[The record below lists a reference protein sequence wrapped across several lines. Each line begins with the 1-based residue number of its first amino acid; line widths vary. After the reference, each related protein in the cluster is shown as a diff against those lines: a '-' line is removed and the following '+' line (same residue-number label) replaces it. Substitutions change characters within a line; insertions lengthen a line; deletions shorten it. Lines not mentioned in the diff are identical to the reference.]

1 MKKKIISIIAILS
14 IVTLSVLGIRNTYK
28 KLIYKDDYKTCQKDL
43 SSLQE
48 SCDATVEELE
58 KEKAALEKQVEELN
72 KKINSQKDTITK
84 LEKENANLK
93 KKLNSSST
101 GKATGDYK
109 LTSYCSVGKGCNS
122 GKCTGSG
129 KCIKDFSTNELGW
142 YTYKGKVVLAT
153 ATPYLLN
160 RGWAKRSGITYY
172 KYNDTLDFV
181 YKGKTYHGI
190 VLDSC
195 GACMKSKIID
205 VFVKDRASVV
215 TSRIQ
220 IK

>member
-1 MKKKIISIIAILS
+1 MKKKIINIIAILS
-14 IVTLSVLGIRNTYK
+14 IVILSILGIRNTYK
-28 KLIYKDDYKTCQKDL
+28 NLICKDNYKTCQKDL
-43 SSLQE
+43 SSLRE
-48 SCDATVEELE
+48 SYAV
-58 KEKAALEKQVEELN
+58 LEKQAKEFSE
-72 KKINSQKDTITK
+72 KINSQKDTITK
-84 LEKENANLK
+84 LEKENTNLK
-93 KKLNSSST
+93 KLNNKLTSKS
-101 GKATGDYK
+101 ATNYK
-109 LTSYCSVGKGCNS
+109 LTSYCSIGKGCKS

-153 ATPYLLN
+153 ATSYLLN
-160 RGWAKRSGITYY
+160 KGWTKRNGIIYY

-195 GACMKSKIID
+195 GACMESRIID
-205 VFVKDRASVV
+205 VFVKDRSSVI
-215 TSRIQ
+215 TSRVQ

>member
-1 MKKKIISIIAILS
+1 MKKKIINIIAILS
-14 IVTLSVLGIRNTYK
+14 IVILSILGIRNTYK
-28 KLIYKDDYKTCQKDL
+28 NLICKDNYKTCQKDL
-43 SSLQE
+43 SSLRE
-48 SCDATVEELE
+48 SYAV
-58 KEKAALEKQVEELN
+58 LEKQAAEFSE
-72 KKINSQKDTITK
+72 KINSQKETITK
-84 LEKENANLK
+84 LEKENTDL
-93 KKLNSSST
+93 KKLNN
-101 GKATGDYK
+101 K
-109 LTSYCSVGKGCNS
+109 LTSYCSIGKGCKS

-153 ATPYLLN
+153 ATSYLLN
-160 RGWAKRSGITYY
+160 KGWTKRNGIIYY

-195 GACMKSKIID
+195 GACMKSRIID
-205 VFVKDRASVV
+205 VFVKDQSSVI
-215 TSRIQ
+215 TSRVQ

>member
-1 MKKKIISIIAILS
+1 MKKKIINIIAILS
-14 IVTLSVLGIRNTYK
+14 IVILSILGIRNTYK
-28 KLIYKDDYKTCQKDL
+28 NLICKDNYKTCQKDL
-43 SSLQE
+43 SSLRE
-48 SCDATVEELE
+48 SYAV
-58 KEKAALEKQVEELN
+58 LEKQAEEFSE
-72 KKINSQKDTITK
+72 KINSQKDTITK

-93 KKLNSSST
+93 KLNN
-101 GKATGDYK
+101 K
-109 LTSYCSVGKGCNS
+109 LTSYCSIGKGCKS

-153 ATPYLLN
+153 ATSYLLN
-160 RGWAKRSGITYY
+160 KGWTKKNGIIYY

-195 GACMKSKIID
+195 GACMKSRIID
-205 VFVKDRASVV
+205 VFVKDRSSVI
-215 TSRIQ
+215 TSRVQ

>member
-14 IVTLSVLGIRNTYK
+14 IVILSILGIRNTYK
-28 KLIYKDDYKTCQKDL
+28 NLICKDNYKTCQKDL
-43 SSLQE
+43 SSLRE
-48 SCDATVEELE
+48 SCAV
-58 KEKAALEKQVEELN
+58 LEKQAEEFSE
-72 KKINSQKDTITK
+72 KINSQKETITR

-93 KKLNSSST
+93 KLNNKFTSKS
-101 GKATGDYK
+101 ATNYK
-109 LTSYCSVGKGCNS
+109 LTSYCSIGKGCKS

-153 ATPYLLN
+153 ATSYLLN
-160 RGWAKRSGITYY
+160 KGWIKRNGIIYY
-172 KYNDTLDFV
+172 KYNDTLDFI

-195 GACMKSKIID
+195 GACMKSRIID
-205 VFVKDRASVV
+205 VFVKDQSSVI
-215 TSRIQ
+215 TSRVQ

>member
-14 IVTLSVLGIRNTYK
+14 IVILGVLGIRNTYK
-28 KLIYKDDYKTCQKDL
+28 NLICKDNYKTCQKDL

-48 SCDATVEELE
+48 KYT
-58 KEKAALEKQVEELN
+58 ALERQTEELN
-72 KKINSQKDTITK
+72 EKINSQKDTITK
-84 LEKENANLK
+84 LKKENDNL
-93 KKLNSSST
+93 KKLNSSFSGET
-101 GKATGDYK
+101 SRNYK
-109 LTSYCSVGKGCNS
+109 LTSYCSVGKGCTS

-142 YTYKGKVVLAT
+142 YTYKGRVVLAT
-153 ATPYLLN
+153 ATSYLLN
-160 RGWAKRSGITYY
+160 KGWTKRSGIVYY

-205 VFVKDRASVV
+205 VFVKDRASVI
-215 TSRIQ
+215 TSRVQ